1 MNHTH
6 VLFLRKI
13 TETLFC
19 SSDLNPSQQ
28 SSSSGDLRPEMIES
42 ETPALVP
49 PSHEAGDP
57 EVSSRRVSSSP
68 DPGKGRQTSPAPSWT
83 PVEGLKDLLSRASIS
98 GEHRMLMDTVIGR
111 ISSAESGLYEA
122 ARSLLAGF
130 EVCKKVYLLA
140 ESHITCALYE

>member
-1 MNHTH
+1 MNHIH

-13 TETLFC
+13 TETLSC

-42 ETPALVP
+42 ETPPLVP

-57 EVSSRRVSSSP
+57 EVSSRRVFSSP
-68 DPGKGRQTSPAPSWT
+68 DPRKGRQTSPTPSCAPA
-83 PVEGLKDLLSRASIS
+83 EGLKDLLSRASIS
-98 GEHRMLMDTVIGR
+98 EEHRMLMDTVIGR

-122 ARSLLAGF
+122 ARSLLTGF
-130 EVCKKVYLLA
+130 EVRKKVYLLV
-140 ESHITCALYE
+140 EPHIKCALYE

>member
-1 MNHTH
+1 MSGIP

-13 TETLFC
+13 TEILPC

-42 ETPALVP
+42 ETPPLVP

-57 EVSSRRVSSSP
+57 EVSSRRAFSSP
-68 DPGKGRQTSPAPSWT
+68 DPGKGHQTSPAPSCA
-83 PVEGLKDLLSRASIS
+83 PAEVLRDLLGRVSIS
-98 GEHRMLMDTVIGR
+98 EEHRMLMDTVIGR
-111 ISSAESGLYEA
+111 ISSAESGLYKA
-122 ARSLLAGF
+122 ARSLLAGN

-140 ESHITCALYE
+140 EPHIKCALYE

>member
-1 MNHTH
+1 MNDTP

-13 TETLFC
+13 TETLSC

-42 ETPALVP
+42 ETPPLVA

-57 EVSSRRVSSSP
+57 EVSSRRVFPSP
-68 DPGKGRQTSPAPSWT
+68 DPGKGRQASPAPSCA
-83 PVEGLKDLLSRASIS
+83 PAEGLKDLLGRASIS
-98 GEHRMLMDTVIGR
+98 EEHRTLMDTVIGR

-122 ARSLLAGF
+122 ARSLLTCF
-130 EVCKKVYLLA
+130 EVCKKVYLLV
-140 ESHITCALYE
+140 EPHIRCARYE